1 MKSKQSNKIHQGHK
15 ARKRFGQNFLI
26 DTALI
31 NAIAESAEP
40 QDTDHIVEI
49 GPGLG
54 AITGELV
61 SSGAQ
66 ITLIELDR
74 DLVARLRI
82 DYHRQLSDGRVEI
95 INEDVLKV
103 DLDAVHQ
110 KAADKPTK
118 LIGNLPYNIS
128 TPVLF
133 HILNHKQHFLSMTF
147 MLQKEVVDRLSAE
160 PSTSAYSALSVII
173 QHECYVEKLFDV
185 PPESFRPPPKVDS
198 AVVQMKPKAELAM
211 PESDL
216 PAFRDF
222 VHKCFQQRRKTLR
235 NNLKGMLEVEAI
247 ESLGIN
253 PQDRPEHLHLDDY
266 LALFKLFQDKAA

>member
-1 MKSKQSNKIHQGHK
+1 MKSKTSNKVHQGHK

-40 QDTDHIVEI
+40 NEADHIVEI

-61 SSGAQ
+61 GSGAQ

-82 DYHRQLSDGRVEI
+82 DFHKELSDGRVEI

-103 DLDAVHQ
+103 DLNAVHQ
-110 KAADKPTK
+110 KAPEKATK

-133 HILNHKQHFLSMTF
+133 HILDHKQHFLSMTF
-147 MLQKEVVDRLSAE
+147 MLQKEVVDRLSAA

-173 QHECYVEKLFDV
+173 QHECFVEKLFDV
-185 PPESFRPPPKVDS
+185 PPESFKPPPKVDS
-198 AVVQMKPKAELAM
+198 AVVQMKPKSELAM

-216 PAFRDF
+216 PAFREF

-235 NNLKGMLEVEAI
+235 NNLKGILEVDVI
-247 ESLGIN
+247 ESIGIN

-266 LALFKLFQDKAA
+266 LALFKLFQEQAA